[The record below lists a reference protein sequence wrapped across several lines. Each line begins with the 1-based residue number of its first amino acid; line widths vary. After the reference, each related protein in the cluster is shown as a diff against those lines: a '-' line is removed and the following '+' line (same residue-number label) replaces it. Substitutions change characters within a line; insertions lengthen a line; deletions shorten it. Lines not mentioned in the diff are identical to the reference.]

1 MPKSGVQGWREG
13 ADESLMSRYAAG
25 DLEAFDE
32 LFRRYEPR
40 AYAFFF
46 RRTGSRERA
55 EDLYQELFLRIHRAR
70 DTYDPSRA
78 FSPWFFRIAHR
89 LLVDDIRRAFRN
101 REVPLDARDL
111 RSEAADVESV
121 LADRDQIDHLLAG
134 LTLGERHV
142 LVSSKL
148 ADATYSDVAE
158 RTGRSVAAVKKMAS
172 RAMQR
177 IRLSEAR
184 GAPRPTKHHAG

>member
-1 MPKSGVQGWREG
+1 MARYVQGEV
-13 ADESLMSRYAAG
+13 A
-25 DLEAFDE
+25 AFDE

-78 FSPWFFRIAHR
+78 FSPWFFQIAHR
-89 LLVDDIRRAFRN
+89 LLVDDVRRAFRT

-111 RSEAADVESV
+111 RSEAADVERT
-121 LADRDQIDHLLAG
+121 LADRDQLGHLLAA
-134 LTLGERHV
+134 LKPGERYV
-142 LVSSKL
+142 VVSSKL
-148 ADATYSDVAE
+148 DGAAYSDLAE
-158 RTGRSVAAVKKMAS
+158 RTGKSVGAVKKMAS

-177 IRLSEAR
+177 IRSSEAR
-184 GAPRPTKHHAG
+184 GAARPIKPHAG